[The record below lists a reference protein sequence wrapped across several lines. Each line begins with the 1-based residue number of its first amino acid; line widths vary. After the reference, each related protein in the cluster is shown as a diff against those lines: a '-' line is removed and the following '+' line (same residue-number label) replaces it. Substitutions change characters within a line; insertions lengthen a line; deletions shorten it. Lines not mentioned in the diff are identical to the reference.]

1 MVVSGLDRAFE
12 SPIDELTPL
21 PRVALGLAALLI
33 AAPGSF
39 SISWAAINDTSAGF
53 LLAAAVFALV
63 ALLPFGAGV
72 LATRRRHNLDR
83 GFAASIVA
91 GVLQL
96 LFLVVLLFFV
106 PWI

>member
-1 MVVSGLDRAFE
+1 VVVSSIDRAFE
-12 SPIDELTPL
+12 SLVDEPTPL
-21 PRVALGLAALLI
+21 PRVALGLTALLI

-39 SISWAAINDTSAGF
+39 SFSWAAINETSAGF

-63 ALLPFGAGV
+63 ALLPLGAGV
-72 LATRRRHNLDR
+72 LATRRHHNLDR
-83 GFAASIVA
+83 GFTASIVA

-96 LFLVVLLFFV
+96 LFLVLLLFFV